1 MKLSREEEQMAT
13 NGTVGAVAGLWRFPV
28 KSMRGEWLEQAELT
42 EHGLVGD
49 RAYALIDTVTGKVV
63 SAKSVRLFPNL
74 FGCRAAFV
82 DPPRLGGELPPVQIT
97 LPDGTSVTSDS
108 SDVDRVLSAY
118 FRRDVTLA
126 RAAPDDFTIDQYH
139 PDIED
144 VDPAGYR
151 DTFVEQKLGS
161 AFFAQAGLPSPLRTG
176 SFMDLFPVSV
186 LTTSTLEQ
194 LSELRPQSRF
204 DQRRFRMN
212 VIVDTQEGG
221 FVENDWMGLELA
233 IGEAVRLGVALP
245 DPRCVMTTLAQ
256 EELPKDTEVL
266 RTLTRHNRVQV
277 GGAGL
282 FPCAGVY
289 AVVEAPGTMRVGDR
303 VALPG
308 SEVDSE
314 QVPGPV
320 REHPP
325 T

>member
-1 MKLSREEEQMAT
+1 
-13 NGTVGAVAGLWRFPV
+13 
-28 KSMRGEWLEQAELT
+28 
-42 EHGLVGD
+42 
-49 RAYALIDTVTGKVV
+49 V
-63 SAKSVRLFPNL
+63 SAKSVRLFPDL
-74 FGCRAAFV
+74 FNCRAAFV
-82 DPPRLGGELPPVQIT
+82 EPPRSGGELPPVQIT
-97 LPDGTSVTSDS
+97 LANGTSVTSDS
-108 SDVDRVLSAY
+108 SDVDRVLSSY

-161 AFFAQAGLPSPLRTG
+161 AFFAQAGLPSPLPAD
-176 SFMDLFPVSV
+176 SFLDLFPVSV

-212 VIVDTQEGG
+212 VIVDTKEGG
-221 FVENDWMGLELA
+221 FVENDWVDHELA

-277 GGAGL
+277 GAAGL

-289 AVVEAPGTMRVGDR
+289 AVVEVPGTLRVGDR

-308 SEVDSE
+308 SEVNSE

-325 T
+325 S

>member
-1 MKLSREEEQMAT
+1 MAT
-13 NGTVGAVAGLWRFPV
+13 SGIVGAVAGLWRFPV
-28 KSMRGEWLEQAELT
+28 KSMRGERLEQAELT
-42 EHGLVGD
+42 QGGLVGD
-49 RAYALIDTVTGKVV
+49 RAYALIDSNTGKVV
-63 SAKSVRLFPNL
+63 SAKSVRLFPDL
-74 FGCRAAFV
+74 FGCRADFV
-82 DPPRLGGELPPVQIT
+82 EPPRAGGELPPVWIT

-139 PDIED
+139 PDVED
-144 VDPAGYR
+144 LDPAGYR
-151 DTFVEQKLGS
+151 DTVVEQKLGS
-161 AFFAQAGLPSPLRTG
+161 AFFAQAGLASPVPDG
-176 SFMDLFPVSV
+176 SFLDLFPVSV

-194 LSELRPQSRF
+194 LSELQPQSRF

-212 VIVDTQEGG
+212 VIVGTEEAG
-221 FVENDWMGLELA
+221 FVENDWIGHELA
-233 IGEAVRLGVALP
+233 IGDAVRLNVALP

-256 EELPKDTEVL
+256 EELPKDTDVL

-289 AVVEAPGTMRVGDR
+289 AVVEAPGTIRTGDR
-303 VALPG
+303 VAL
-308 SEVDSE
+308 
-314 QVPGPV
+314 
-320 REHPP
+320 

>member
-1 MKLSREEEQMAT
+1 MAT
-13 NGTVGAVAGLWRFPV
+13 NVVVGAVASLWRFPV
-28 KSMRGEWLEQAELT
+28 KSMRSERLEHAQLT
-42 EHGLVGD
+42 DSGLVGD
-49 RAYALIDTVTGKVV
+49 RAYALIDSDTGKVV
-63 SAKSVRLFPNL
+63 SAKSAKLFPGL
-74 FGCRAAFV
+74 LGCRAAFV
-82 DPPRLGGELPPVQIT
+82 EPPRAGGELPPVRIV

-108 SDVDRVLSAY
+108 SDVTDVLSAY
-118 FRRDVTLA
+118 FQRHVTLA
-126 RAAPDDFTIDQYH
+126 RAAPDDFIIDQYH
-139 PDIED
+139 PDVEN

-151 DTFVEQKLGS
+151 DTVVEQKLGS
-161 AFFAQAGLPSPLRTG
+161 AFFAQVGLASPVPDG
-176 SFMDLFPVSV
+176 SFLDLFPVSV
-186 LTTSTLEQ
+186 LTSSTLEQ

-212 VIVDTQEGG
+212 VIVDTEEGG
-221 FVENDWMGLELA
+221 FVENDWIGHELE
-233 IGEAVRLGVALP
+233 IGEAVRLGIALP

-289 AVVEAPGTMRVGDR
+289 AIVEAPGTMRVGDR

-308 SEVDSE
+308 SEVNSK

>member
-1 MKLSREEEQMAT
+1 MAT
-13 NGTVGAVAGLWRFPV
+13 NGVVGAVAGLWRFPV
-28 KSMRGEWLEQAELT
+28 KSMRGERLEHAQLT
-42 EHGLVGD
+42 DSGLVGD
-49 RAYALIDTVTGKVV
+49 RAYALIDSDTGKVV
-63 SAKSVRLFPNL
+63 SAKSVRLFPGL

-82 DPPRLGGELPPVQIT
+82 EPPRSGGELPPVRIA
-97 LPDGTSVTSDS
+97 LPDGTEVTSDS

-118 FRRDVTLA
+118 FRQDVTLA

-139 PDIED
+139 PDVED

-151 DTFVEQKLGS
+151 DTVVEQKLGS
-161 AFFAQAGLPSPLRTG
+161 AFFAQAGLASPVPDG
-176 SFMDLFPVSV
+176 SFLDLFPVSV

-212 VIVDTQEGG
+212 VIVDTEEGG
-221 FVENDWMGLELA
+221 FVENDWIGHELA
-233 IGEAVRLGVALP
+233 IGEAVRLGIALP

-289 AVVEAPGTMRVGDR
+289 AIVEAPGTMRVGDR

-308 SEVDSE
+308 SEVNSE

>member
-1 MKLSREEEQMAT
+1 MAT
-13 NGTVGAVAGLWRFPV
+13 SGIVGAVAGLWRFPV
-28 KSMRGEWLEQAELT
+28 KSMRGERLEQAEFT
-42 EHGLVGD
+42 DHGLVGD
-49 RAYALIDTVTGKVV
+49 RAYALIDVETAKVV
-63 SAKSVRLFPNL
+63 SAKSVRLFPDL
-74 FGCRAAFV
+74 FACQAAFV
-82 DPPRLGGELPPVQIT
+82 EPPRSDGELPPVRIA
-97 LPDGTSVTSDS
+97 LSDGTSVTSDS
-108 SDVDRVLSAY
+108 GDVDRVLSAY

-161 AFFAQAGLPSPLRTG
+161 AFFAQAGLPSPLPAG
-176 SFMDLFPVSV
+176 SFLDLFPVSV
-186 LTTSTLEQ
+186 LTTSTLER

-212 VIVDTQEGG
+212 VIVDTEEGG
-221 FVENDWMGLELA
+221 FVENDWIGHEIA
-233 IGEAVRLGVALP
+233 IGDAIRLGVAMA

-277 GGAGL
+277 GAAGL

-289 AVVEAPGTMRVGDR
+289 AVVASSGTVRVGDR
-303 VALPG
+303 VALPDSG
-308 SEVDSE
+308 VDSAE
-314 QVPGPV
+314 APGPV
-320 REHPP
+320 RGHPP

>member
-1 MKLSREEEQMAT
+1 MSGIG
-13 NGTVGAVAGLWRFPV
+13 GTVAGLWRFPV
-28 KSMRGEWLEQAELT
+28 KSMRGERLEQAELA
-42 EHGLVGD
+42 ESGLIGD
-49 RAYALIDTVTGKVV
+49 RAYALIDSNTGKVV
-63 SAKSVRLFPNL
+63 SAKSVRLFPDL

-82 DPPRLGGELPPVQIT
+82 EPPRSGGELPPVWIT
-97 LPDGTSVTSDS
+97 LPDGTSVTSDF

-118 FRRDVTLA
+118 FRRDVALA

-139 PDIED
+139 PDVED
-144 VDPAGYR
+144 LDPAGYR

-161 AFFAQAGLPSPLRTG
+161 AFFAQAGLASPLPVG
-176 SFMDLFPVSV
+176 SFLDLFPVSV

-212 VIVDTQEGG
+212 VIVGTEEAG
-221 FVENDWMGLELA
+221 FVENDWIGHELA
-233 IGEAVRLGVALP
+233 IGDAVRLSVALP

-256 EELPKDTEVL
+256 EELPKDTDVL

-289 AVVEAPGTMRVGDR
+289 AVVKAPGTIRTGDH
-303 VALPG
+303 VAL
-308 SEVDSE
+308 
-314 QVPGPV
+314 
-320 REHPP
+320 